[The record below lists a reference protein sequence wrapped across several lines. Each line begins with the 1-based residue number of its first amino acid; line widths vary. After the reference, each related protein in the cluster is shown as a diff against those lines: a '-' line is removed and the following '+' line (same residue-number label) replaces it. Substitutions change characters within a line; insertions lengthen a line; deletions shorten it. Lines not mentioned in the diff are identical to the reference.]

1 MWWFWPVISNWRLP
15 PAHHSCHPENTR
27 RGEGKKIRRMFLFLA
42 LRGQGGQRLKHKPLS
57 SVCFSHAHKRTH
69 KTCTSN
75 RRVCTCKVLRVQRMA
90 VGEEG
95 FRVWIGKRSEEGR
108 RTRRVQKRRANVFN
122 MCTYTSCCIV
132 QCHGQ
137 NDETLRP
144 DGHWGVLL
152 QRYFPG
158 LVGKMTNHCRPLFSH
173 F

>member
-1 MWWFWPVISNWRLP
+1 MVVLACHQQVKTP
-15 PAHHSCHPENTR
+15 PRSPQLSPRKHAER
-27 RGEGKKIRRMFLFLA
+27 RGEKIRRMFLFLA

-75 RRVCTCKVLRVQRMA
+75 RRVCKCKVLRVQRMA

-108 RTRRVQKRRANVFN
+108 RTRWVQKRRANVFN

-144 DGHWGVLL
+144 DGH
-152 QRYFPG
+152 
-158 LVGKMTNHCRPLFSH
+158 
-173 F
+173 